1 MNDKKLRA
9 LLTAVQC
16 GSFGKATAQLGYT
29 QSAMTHMVN
38 RLEAELGCTL
48 LVRNALFRR
57 VTLAAR
63 EHVRDLG
70 ELDEDWGMSEVRWQK
85 ALDAYHE
92 QHEEILTDGD
102 ARSAAMFTIDGSDE
116 KTDHVWHVHQI
127 FADEDGDHDFGIMG
141 DVDLDATQDGGEV
154 IFKNY
159 RVGFIEDLLED

>member
-1 MNDKKLRA
+1 MDFRQ
-9 LLTAVQC
+9 LLYFVTAVEE
-16 GSFGKATAQLGYT
+16 GSISAAARKLFLSQPPVTAQIK
-29 QSAMTHMVN
+29 A
-38 RLEAELGCTL
+38 LEEELGCTL

-63 EHVRDLG
+63 GHVRDLG
-70 ELDEDWGMSEVRWQK
+70 DLDDDWGMSEIRWQK

-92 QHEEILTDGD
+92 QHEEILTNGD
-102 ARSAAMFTIDGSDE
+102 ARSSAMFSIDESDE
-116 KTDHVWHVHQI
+116 KADHLWHVHQV

-154 IFKNY
+154 VFKNY

>member
-1 MNDKKLRA
+1 MDEWENAGNPAA
-9 LLTAVQC
+9 LDAAPPQGIDEVV
-16 GSFGKATAQLGYT
+16 AD
-29 QSAMTHMVN
+29 
-38 RLEAELGCTL
+38 RRGCTL

-70 ELDEDWGMSEVRWQK
+70 ELDDDWGMSEIRWQK
-85 ALDAYHE
+85 ALDAYHD

-102 ARSAAMFTIDGSDE
+102 ARSAAMFSIDESDE
-116 KTDHVWHVHQI
+116 KTLHVWHVHQI

>member
-1 MNDKKLRA
+1 MADR
-9 LLTAVQC
+9 
-16 GSFGKATAQLGYT
+16 
-29 QSAMTHMVN
+29 
-38 RLEAELGCTL
+38 RGCTL

-70 ELDEDWGMSEVRWQK
+70 ELDDDWGMSEIRWQK

-102 ARSAAMFTIDGSDE
+102 ARSAAMFSIDESDE
-116 KTDHVWHVHQI
+116 KTAHVWHVHQI

-159 RVGFIEDLLED
+159 RVGFIENLLED

>member
-1 MNDKKLRA
+1 MADR
-9 LLTAVQC
+9 
-16 GSFGKATAQLGYT
+16 
-29 QSAMTHMVN
+29 
-38 RLEAELGCTL
+38 RGCTL

-70 ELDEDWGMSEVRWQK
+70 ELDDDWGMSEIRWQK
-85 ALDAYHE
+85 AASMPTMSSTRR
-92 QHEEILTDGD
+92 ILTDGD
-102 ARSAAMFTIDGSDE
+102 ARSAAMFSIDESDE
-116 KTDHVWHVHQI
+116 KTAHVWHVHQI

-159 RVGFIEDLLED
+159 RVGFIEDLLEV

>member
-1 MNDKKLRA
+1 MNLRQLQYFKTIAELEHYTRAAEKLYVSQSNLSHSIAA
-9 LLTAVQC
+9 L
-16 GSFGKATAQLGYT
+16 
-29 QSAMTHMVN
+29 
-38 RLEAELGCTL
+38 EEELGCTL

>member
-1 MNDKKLRA
+1 MARHGFGRGEYQYFDYPLPALVQGLRNSIYES
-9 LLTAVQC
+9 LQP
-16 GSFGKATAQLGYT
+16 
-29 QSAMTHMVN
+29 
-38 RLEAELGCTL
+38 
-48 LVRNALFRR
+48 
-57 VTLAAR
+57 LAN
-63 EHVRDLG
+63 
-70 ELDEDWGMSEVRWQK
+70 RWQK

-159 RVGFIEDLLED
+159 RVGFIEDLLEN

>member
-1 MNDKKLRA
+1 MSGRTPATRQPSMLRRRRA
-9 LLTAVQC
+9 STRSWRTVAAARYWC
-16 GSFGKATAQLGYT
+16 AT
-29 QSAMTHMVN
+29 
-38 RLEAELGCTL
+38 R
-48 LVRNALFRR
+48 FRR

-70 ELDEDWGMSEVRWQK
+70 ELDDDWGMSEIRWQK

-102 ARSAAMFTIDGSDE
+102 ARSAAMFSIDESDE

-127 FADEDGDHDFGIMG
+127 FADENGDHDFGIMG